1 MKKLLIFTFLS
12 IIILGCSSTKNETN
26 KESEK
31 LTNEVVASEILFQVR
46 TSNKE
51 DLEIFEDGII
61 PWISIKEPENSLV
74 NLIDKDEI
82 VLNSNKAILS
92 IDYPLNKPTEI
103 EIRSKEKDG
112 FSRIELIRLI
122 SQAYHRIYD
131 EEEASAKVK
140 TVPLKKRED
149 LINRNETDGKYGIW
163 GHDIG
168 DLDLSA
174 IIVQSKNGITPKL
187 VLYIES

>member
-31 LTNEVVASEILFQVR
+31 LTNEVGASEILFQVR

-174 IIVQSKNGITPKL
+174 IIVQYKNGITPKL

>member
-31 LTNEVVASEILFQVR
+31 LTNEVGASEILFQVR

-174 IIVQSKNGITPKL
+174 IIVQYKNGIKPKL

>member
-31 LTNEVVASEILFQVR
+31 LTNEVGASEILFQVR

>member
-1 MKKLLIFTFLS
+1 M
-12 IIILGCSSTKNETN
+12 
-26 KESEK
+26 
-31 LTNEVVASEILFQVR
+31 
-46 TSNKE
+46 
-51 DLEIFEDGII
+51 
-61 PWISIKEPENSLV
+61 
-74 NLIDKDEI
+74 
-82 VLNSNKAILS
+82 

-103 EIRSKEKDG
+103 EIRSKEKEG

-163 GHDIG
+163 GHNIG